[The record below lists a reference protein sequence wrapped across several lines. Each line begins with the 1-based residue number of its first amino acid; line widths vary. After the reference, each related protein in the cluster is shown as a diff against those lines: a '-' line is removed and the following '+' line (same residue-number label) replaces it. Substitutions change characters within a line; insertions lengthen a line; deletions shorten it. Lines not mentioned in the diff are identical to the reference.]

1 MSNTLRVVFWG
12 QQSAGKTSIMARY
25 YGLLKDQLDSD
36 PTFDLV
42 PLNEDA
48 KYLAEYNEL
57 MTKKLEFPAN
67 TTALQY
73 RSYKFAYCHENT
85 KDVVIPIEWIDYPG
99 AWWQAKDAT
108 ALMKDEQE
116 KRASCLA
123 SLCTAEVVFLLVDG
137 SRFIESDIQKR
148 DKYLNDLIRDYT
160 SQIDQLRRSVQIP
173 TNSKKMDEFVIVL
186 TKADLIKNQD
196 RSFDA
201 KAFRET
207 LHKCAGSELRELW
220 STISPTS
227 KRRYLLLSSGVADN
241 SGKKIQDLGRI
252 GLDAIGPLAFTI
264 ASERAQK
271 THAKTLSEK
280 HDGSVL
286 DPLGEIG
293 IGLGA
298 IAGLVAAIYAA
309 TPPGW
314 LTGLIAAGI
323 VCAGGGSVS
332 KGLAS
337 ILRRGHT
344 ETTNRLN
351 NVTELSRQLD
361 EERRALL
368 HQYYYTEE

>member
-25 YGLLKDQLDSD
+25 YGLLQEQLKKD

-42 PLNEDA
+42 PMDENA
-48 KYLAEYNEL
+48 KYLDDYYQL
-57 MTKKLEFPAN
+57 MTKRLEFPAN

-73 RSYKFAYCHENT
+73 RSYNFAYCHEKT
-85 KDVVIPIEWIDYPG
+85 ADVVIPIEWIDYPG

-108 ALMKDEQE
+108 ALTADEQE
-116 KRASCLA
+116 KRARCLG
-123 SLCTAEVVFLLVDG
+123 SLCTAEVIFLLVDG
-137 SRFIESDIQKR
+137 LRFIDSDIQRR
-148 DKYLNDLIRDYT
+148 DKYLNDLIKDYT
-160 SQIDQLRRSVQIP
+160 HQIDQLKRSLQVP
-173 TNSKKMDEFVIVL
+173 NSDKKLDEFIIVL
-186 TKADLIKNQD
+186 TKADLVRTQD

-201 KAFRET
+201 KAFKEA
-207 LHKCAGSELRELW
+207 LHKCAGPELTELW

-227 KRRYLLLSSGVADN
+227 KRRYLLLSSGVADK
-241 SGKKIQDLGRI
+241 SGKKVQDLYDI
-252 GLDAIGPLAFTI
+252 GLNAIGPLAFTI
-264 ASERAQK
+264 ASERAQR
-271 THAKTLSEK
+271 THNEMLNDK

-298 IAGLVAAIYAA
+298 IAGLVAAIYAT

-323 VCAGGGSVS
+323 ACAGGGSVS

-337 ILRRGHT
+337 ILRRSHT
-344 ETTNRLN
+344 ETKNKLD
-351 NVTELSRQLD
+351 NVTELSRRL
-361 EERRALL
+361 EAERRDLL
-368 HQYYYTEE
+368 NQYYYTEE